1 MWHFNLHA
9 VNFHTF
15 GHLLPPV
22 ILKYILVYVCHVTFM
37 GCLSQKY
44 LHYIMLMALYVIFLS
59 ILCPNVNIWYASMIF
74 VLLHKTVKTRLIHDV
89 IYKTTQSFI
98 SLRDEWH
105 TRWCNCWYH
114 SNQYTRTIN
123 NSSSSF
129 ALNWSPKVNSIASF
143 HFEWW
148 NVMYISFLCEVEWM
162 TRIKCFYRISLSLI
176 TF

>member
-1 MWHFNLHA
+1 MKHLECLRLFFYSISKSNYITTGHVINIVWHFNLHA

-15 GHLLPPV
+15 GHLLPPI

-44 LHYIMLMALYVIFLS
+44 LHYIMLIVLYVIFLS
-59 ILCPNVNIWYASMIF
+59 ILCPNVNIWYASITF

-89 IYKTTQSFI
+89 MYKTTQSFI

-105 TRWCNCWYH
+105 TRWYNCWYH

-129 ALNWSPKVNSIASF
+129 ALNWSPKVNSIVSF
-143 HFEWW
+143 HF
-148 NVMYISFLCEVEWM
+148 
-162 TRIKCFYRISLSLI
+162 
-176 TF
+176 